1 MSQRAIAGDHYP
13 PQIRKALAECADGA
27 RISTLKAEEYL
38 KLATGEPDESVYEAC
53 RSMHRF
59 YSAMHAFFLE
69 EQRLIV
75 SAMNPQASV
84 SAAA

>member
-1 MSQRAIAGDHYP
+1 MAGHEYP

-27 RISTLKAEEYL
+27 RISTIKAEEYL
-38 KLATGEPDESVYEAC
+38 RLATGETDDSVYEAC

-69 EQRLIV
+69 EQTQIV
-75 SAMNPQASV
+75 SALDPRASV
-84 SAAA
+84 GAAA